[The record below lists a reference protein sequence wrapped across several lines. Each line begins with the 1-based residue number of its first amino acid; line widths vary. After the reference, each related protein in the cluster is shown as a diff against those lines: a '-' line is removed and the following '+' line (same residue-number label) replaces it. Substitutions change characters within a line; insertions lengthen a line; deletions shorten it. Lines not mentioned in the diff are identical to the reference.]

1 MQLIFRIPFLRRKLK
16 KITLFLRSLWN
27 LGRNPAQQYPQR
39 HGRTWLWTTLC
50 KKNTNFCFHLHRTIE
65 DWIHCRINV
74 GLVEVFSKG
83 RRAETSKMAV
93 WNSKKK
99 TFFKR
104 EIVFEAILLLL
115 RIQWVCFWPPLAA
128 YFNLQLRREIKSRHN
143 RSDQLWT
150 LFRMSF

>member
-1 MQLIFRIPFLRRKLK
+1 MQLIFRIPFLRLK
-16 KITLFLRSLWN
+16 KITLFVRSLRN

-39 HGRTWLWTTLC
+39 HGRTQLWTTLC
-50 KKNTNFCFHLHRTIE
+50 KKKYQLLFPSSSDNWRLNSLSDQRW
-65 DWIHCRINV
+65 DWLKSFPSV
-74 GLVEVFSKG
+74 GERK
-83 RRAETSKMAV
+83 RPKMAV

-115 RIQWVCFWPPLAA
+115 RIQWVCVWPPLAA